1 MSEKPAEKSSSA
13 DEPAPAEDIS
23 ADAPADSASGEDSVQ
38 AEASETPGPE
48 DAASGDS
55 ASEDSTAAVPEE
67 DPQEDDAEKTQVLP
81 PVRDEDD
88 DAGSPDEGP
97 DQEKPDGADAAPK
110 LSLPKP
116 PPPEKRP
123 QRNWVSLPIGD
134 LAAGE
139 DAAGEDTPADPAPAP
154 APRSRSA
161 RDSRPMPWDADAPRS
176 GRVRP
181 DTDADRRREI
191 ILEKASAIEAAT
203 TPAAVPVQEGEGDEE
218 DDLYTYIPPYNLPS
232 RDPDPPAQKSDFHR
246 QIFVTVGA
254 AASFVSLLWMF
265 GAFGTPAILGGGALE
280 QVLEGWYSGENALLS
295 PDANFF
301 WLWPVVV
308 SAIIAHTVFQ
318 WQASQKSTPRQQRS
332 GWRIGLASLLMLGW
346 TAAVYAELLTL
357 AVLAAL
363 AMALALMDAVRQF
376 NFHTARSITER
387 RLTDATAGLF
397 AGWAL
402 VLAMSSISVWLTA
415 LGIRIPGIPAL
426 LWALIGLLLC
436 IWVGAFYSMTERG
449 RITIALGLGWGMF
462 WLIFPR
468 LLSDLTSVGVAIGA
482 AMGAFI
488 VILATESRRH
498 RINHAER
505 RAAMGRPVE
514 DII

>member
-1 MSEKPAEKSSSA
+1 MTEKPAEKSSSA
-13 DEPAPAEDIS
+13 DEPASAEETSADTPGPADSAPGEDS
-23 ADAPADSASGEDSVQ
+23 APAQDSDAPAGAQDADAPAG
-38 AEASETPGPE
+38 AEEA
-48 DAASGDS
+48 
-55 ASEDSTAAVPEE
+55 
-67 DPQEDDAEKTQVLP
+67 DAEKTQVLP
-81 PVRDEDD
+81 PV
-88 DAGSPDEGP
+88 PDEP
-97 DQEKPDGADAAPK
+97 QDAEAPK

-116 PPPEKRP
+116 PPPENRP
-123 QRNWVSLPIGD
+123 QRNWVSLPLGE
-134 LAAGE
+134 LASEEPAQDE
-139 DAAGEDTPADPAPAP
+139 AAPEESPSADPQPPAP
-154 APRSRSA
+154 PAPQPPRERSA
-161 RDSRPMPWDADAPRS
+161 RDSRPMPWDADAPRA

-181 DTDADRRREI
+181 DADADRRREI

-203 TPAAVPVQEGEGDEE
+203 TPAAVPVQEDDGDEE

-232 RDPDPPAQKSDFHR
+232 RDPDPPAQRSDFHR
-246 QIFVTVGA
+246 QVFVTLGA
-254 AASFVSLLWMF
+254 VAAFASLLWMF
-265 GAFGTPAILGGGALE
+265 GLFGSPAILGGGALDE
-280 QVLEGWYSGENALLS
+280 VLDGWFSGENALLS
-295 PDANFF
+295 PDSNFF

-318 WQASQKSTPRQQRS
+318 WQESQKSTPRQQRS

-346 TAAVYAELLTL
+346 TAAVHAELLTL

-363 AMALALMDAVRQF
+363 AMALALMDAIRQF
-376 NFHTARSITER
+376 NFHTARNTTER

-402 VLAMSSISVWLTA
+402 VLAMSSLSVWLTA

-436 IWVGAFYSMTERG
+436 IWIGAFYSMTERG

>member
-1 MSEKPAEKSSSA
+1 
-13 DEPAPAEDIS
+13 
-23 ADAPADSASGEDSVQ
+23 
-38 AEASETPGPE
+38 
-48 DAASGDS
+48 
-55 ASEDSTAAVPEE
+55 
-67 DPQEDDAEKTQVLP
+67 
-81 PVRDEDD
+81 
-88 DAGSPDEGP
+88 
-97 DQEKPDGADAAPK
+97 
-110 LSLPKP
+110 
-116 PPPEKRP
+116 
-123 QRNWVSLPIGD
+123 
-134 LAAGE
+134 
-139 DAAGEDTPADPAPAP
+139 
-154 APRSRSA
+154 
-161 RDSRPMPWDADAPRS
+161 MPWDADAPRA

-203 TPAAVPVQEGEGDEE
+203 TPAERPAQEEFADDE
-218 DDLYTYIPPYNLPS
+218 DDLYTYIPPYSLPS
-232 RDPDPPAQKSDFHR
+232 RDPDPPPQRNDFHR

-254 AASFVSLLWMF
+254 VAAFASMLWMF
-265 GAFGTPAILGGGALE
+265 GAFGNRAILGGGALNE
-280 QVLEGWYSGENALLS
+280 VLGGWYSGDNALLS

-318 WQASQKSTPRQQRS
+318 WKDSQKSTPRQQRS

-346 TAAVYAELLTL
+346 TAAVYAEMVTL
-357 AVLAAL
+357 AALAAL
-363 AMALALMDAVRQF
+363 AMALALMAAVRQF
-376 NFHTARSITER
+376 NFHTARNTTER
-387 RLTDATAGLF
+387 RLTDSTVGLF
-397 AGWAL
+397 AGWSL

-415 LGIRIPGIPAL
+415 IGIRIPGIPAL

-436 IWVGAFYSMTERG
+436 IWIGAFYSMTERG

>member
-1 MSEKPAEKSSSA
+1 MSKKPTETSSSA
-13 DEPAPAEDIS
+13 DESAPAEDT
-23 ADAPADSASGEDSVQ
+23 A
-38 AEASETPGPE
+38 T
-48 DAASGDS
+48 
-55 ASEDSTAAVPEE
+55 DSTAAEAPTPGESSAPEE
-67 DPQEDDAEKTQVLP
+67 TEAESTQLLP
-81 PVRDEDD
+81 PTTTAEDP
-88 DAGSPDEGP
+88 G
-97 DQEKPDGADAAPK
+97 
-110 LSLPKP
+110 P
-116 PPPEKRP
+116 PPP
-123 QRNWVSLPIGD
+123 
-134 LAAGE
+134 
-139 DAAGEDTPADPAPAP
+139 P
-154 APRSRSA
+154 APRERSA
-161 RDSRPMPWDADAPRS
+161 RDARPLPWDPDAPRA

-181 DTDADRRREI
+181 DADADRRREI

-203 TPAAVPVQEGEGDEE
+203 TAPPASSPEEAGDDE
-218 DDLYTYIPPYNLPS
+218 DDLYTYIPPYSLPS
-232 RDPDPPAQKSDFHR
+232 RDPDPPAQKSDLRR
-246 QIFVTVGA
+246 QLFVTIGA
-254 AASFVSLLWMF
+254 AASFAALLWMF
-265 GAFGTPAILGGGALE
+265 GAFGHQAVLGGGALD
-280 QVLEGWYSGENALLS
+280 VLVDGWYSGEQALLA
-295 PDANFF
+295 PEANFF
-301 WLWPVVV
+301 WLWPVAV
-308 SAIIAHTVFQ
+308 SAIIAHTIFQ
-318 WQASQKSTPRQQRS
+318 WQGSQKSTPRQQRS
-332 GWRIGLASLLMLGW
+332 GWRIGLASLLMLAW
-346 TAAVYAELLTL
+346 TAAVYLDLLTV

-376 NFHTARSITER
+376 NFHTARNSTER
-387 RLTDATAGLF
+387 RLTDATVGLF

-402 VLAMSSISVWLTA
+402 VLATSSVSVWLTA
-415 LGIRIPGIPAL
+415 IGVRIPGIPAL

>member
-1 MSEKPAEKSSSA
+1 MDSTPPGAPTSRENSAPEEAGSEKTQILPPIT
-13 DEPAPAEDIS
+13 D
-23 ADAPADSASGEDSVQ
+23 
-38 AEASETPGPE
+38 
-48 DAASGDS
+48 
-55 ASEDSTAAVPEE
+55 
-67 DPQEDDAEKTQVLP
+67 EDDAET
-81 PVRDEDD
+81 
-88 DAGSPDEGP
+88 
-97 DQEKPDGADAAPK
+97 APK

-116 PPPEKRP
+116 PPPETRP
-123 QRNWVSLPIGD
+123 ERDWVG
-134 LAAGE
+134 LADEEKTE
-139 DAAGEDTPADPAPAP
+139 DPDSEGAETEGAETEGAPEAPADKPASEEPGPVPPPPAQ
-154 APRSRSA
+154 RERSA
-161 RDSRPMPWDADAPRS
+161 RDQRPLPWDPDAPRA

-181 DTDADRRREI
+181 DADADRRREI

-203 TPAAVPVQEGEGDEE
+203 AASPDEAGDEAGDEE
-218 DDLYTYIPPYNLPS
+218 DDLYTYIPPYSLPS

-246 QIFVTVGA
+246 QIFVSIGA
-254 AASFVSLLWMF
+254 VASFAAMLWMF
-265 GAFGTPAILGGGALE
+265 GAFGQQAILGGGALDE
-280 QVLEGWYSGENALLS
+280 LLEGWYSGEEALLA
-295 PDANFF
+295 PEANFF

-318 WQASQKSTPRQQRS
+318 WHSSQKATPRQQRS
-332 GWRIGLASLLMLGW
+332 GWRIGLASLLMLAW
-346 TAAVYAELLTL
+346 TAAVYLDLLTV

-363 AMALALMDAVRQF
+363 ATALALMDAVRQF
-376 NFHTARSITER
+376 NFHTARNSTER
-387 RLTDATAGLF
+387 RLTDATVGLF

-402 VLAMSSISVWLTA
+402 VLATSSVSVWLTA
-415 LGIRIPGIPAL
+415 MGIRIPGIPAL

-436 IWVGAFYSMTERG
+436 IWVGAFYAMTERG

>member
-1 MSEKPAEKSSSA
+1 MSKKPTETSSSA
-13 DEPAPAEDIS
+13 DESAPAE
-23 ADAPADSASGEDSVQ
+23 
-38 AEASETPGPE
+38 ET
-48 DAASGDS
+48 ST
-55 ASEDSTAAVPEE
+55 DSTAAEVPAPGENSIPEE
-67 DPQEDDAEKTQVLP
+67 TEAESTQILPPIAEADHAENPDTSEGESAEDDPVEHESSEQESAEPTSTQDP
-81 PVRDEDD
+81 
-88 DAGSPDEGP
+88 GP
-97 DQEKPDGADAAPK
+97 M
-110 LSLPKP
+110 P
-116 PPPEKRP
+116 PPP
-123 QRNWVSLPIGD
+123 
-134 LAAGE
+134 
-139 DAAGEDTPADPAPAP
+139 
-154 APRSRSA
+154 APRERSA
-161 RDSRPMPWDADAPRS
+161 RDARPLPWDPDAPRA

-181 DTDADRRREI
+181 DADADRRREI

-203 TPAAVPVQEGEGDEE
+203 TVSPASSPDEAGDEE

-232 RDPDPPAQKSDFHR
+232 RDPDPPAQKSDLHR
-246 QIFVTVGA
+246 QIFVTIGA
-254 AASFVSLLWMF
+254 VASFAAMLWMF
-265 GAFGTPAILGGGALE
+265 GAFGHQAILGGGALD
-280 QVLEGWYSGENALLS
+280 VLVEGWYSGEQALLA
-295 PDANFF
+295 PEANFF

-318 WQASQKSTPRQQRS
+318 WQSSQKSTPRQQRS
-332 GWRIGLASLLMLGW
+332 GWRIGLASLLSLAW
-346 TAAVYAELLTL
+346 TAAVYLDLLTV

-376 NFHTARSITER
+376 NFHTARNSTER
-387 RLTDATAGLF
+387 RLTDATVGLF

-402 VLAMSSISVWLTA
+402 VLAMSSFSVWLTA
-415 LGIRIPGIPAL
+415 LGVRIPGIPAV
-426 LWALIGLLLC
+426 LWALIGLVLC
-436 IWVGAFYSMTERG
+436 IWVGAFYAMTERG

-505 RAAMGRPVE
+505 RAAMARPVE

>member
-1 MSEKPAEKSSSA
+1 MDSTPPGAPTSRENSAPEEAGSEKTQILPPIT
-13 DEPAPAEDIS
+13 D
-23 ADAPADSASGEDSVQ
+23 
-38 AEASETPGPE
+38 
-48 DAASGDS
+48 
-55 ASEDSTAAVPEE
+55 
-67 DPQEDDAEKTQVLP
+67 EDDAET
-81 PVRDEDD
+81 
-88 DAGSPDEGP
+88 
-97 DQEKPDGADAAPK
+97 APK

-116 PPPEKRP
+116 PPPETRP
-123 QRNWVSLPIGD
+123 ERDWVG
-134 LAAGE
+134 LADEEKTEDPDSE
-139 DAAGEDTPADPAPAP
+139 DAETEGVETEGAPEAPADKPASEEPGPVPPPPAQ
-154 APRSRSA
+154 RERSA
-161 RDSRPMPWDADAPRS
+161 RDQRPLPWDPDAPRA

-181 DTDADRRREI
+181 DADADRRREI

-203 TPAAVPVQEGEGDEE
+203 AASPDASPDEAGDEE
-218 DDLYTYIPPYNLPS
+218 DDLYTYIPPYSLPS

-246 QIFVTVGA
+246 QIFVSIGA
-254 AASFVSLLWMF
+254 VASFITMLWMF
-265 GAFGTPAILGGGALE
+265 GAFGQQAILGGGALDE
-280 QVLEGWYSGENALLS
+280 LLEGWYSGEQALLS

-318 WQASQKSTPRQQRS
+318 WQSTQKSTPRQQRS
-332 GWRIGLASLLMLGW
+332 GWRIGLASLLMLVW
-346 TAAVYAELLTL
+346 TAAVYAELLTV

-363 AMALALMDAVRQF
+363 ATALALMDAVRQL
-376 NFHTARSITER
+376 NFHTARSSTER

-402 VLAMSSISVWLTA
+402 VLAMASVSVWLTA
-415 LGIRIPGIPAL
+415 VGIRIPGVPAL
-426 LWALIGLLLC
+426 PWALIGLLLC

-449 RITIALGLGWGMF
+449 RITIAMGLGWGMF